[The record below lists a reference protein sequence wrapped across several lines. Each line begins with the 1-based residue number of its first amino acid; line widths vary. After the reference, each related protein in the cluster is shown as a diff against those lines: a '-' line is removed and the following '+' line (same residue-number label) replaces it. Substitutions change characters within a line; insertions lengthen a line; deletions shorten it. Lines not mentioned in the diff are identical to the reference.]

1 LKVAILCDVKVL
13 RLIQG
18 KSKKVKPPEKLSF
31 PTGDREVFNIRRRSI
46 E

>member
-1 LKVAILCDVKVL
+1 VKVL

-18 KSKKVKPPEKLSF
+18 KSKKVKPPEKLAF
-31 PTGDREVFNIRRRSI
+31 PTGGREVFNIRRKSI

>member
-18 KSKKVKPPEKLSF
+18 KSKKVKPTEKLSS
-31 PTGDREVFNIRRRSI
+31 PQGAGKYSI
-46 E
+46 SGEGVLK